1 MLYYDS
7 RPHPSTIFS
16 VMHESTRKFNWF
28 IVVCGVIQKN
38 SPENVNAGWLAGK
51 IVLYGKYHT
60 PLPFDVRWLHT
71 ITGVGVPI
79 SGVYIWTMSE

>member
-1 MLYYDS
+1 MLYCASCYITTRDHTQVS
-7 RPHPSTIFS
+7 FLPGSTIFS

-51 IVLYGKYHT
+51 IKYTLENIVLYGK
-60 PLPFDVRWLHT
+60 
-71 ITGVGVPI
+71 
-79 SGVYIWTMSE
+79 

>member
-51 IVLYGKYHT
+51 IVLYGK
-60 PLPFDVRWLHT
+60 
-71 ITGVGVPI
+71 
-79 SGVYIWTMSE
+79 

>member
-51 IVLYGKYHT
+51 IKYTLENIGK
-60 PLPFDVRWLHT
+60 
-71 ITGVGVPI
+71 
-79 SGVYIWTMSE
+79 